1 VAFAVREGPIKR
13 HRLSA
18 SRKLCAAVGHA
29 GTDVGFGESACR
41 RKFPPPF
48 IGVLNAIA
56 GLPRTCQWAGCAIP
70 EVTETRLDFSIAN
83 KKRIRYTDKHG

>member
-1 VAFAVREGPIKR
+1 VNTVETVREQKREVRRRRGSREESHRVAFAVREGPIRR
-13 HRLSA
+13 HPLSA

-56 GLPRTCQWAGCAIP
+56 G
-70 EVTETRLDFSIAN
+70 
-83 KKRIRYTDKHG
+83 